1 MTNNITKFLK
11 NMSVDEMRARLAEYM
26 KNDPEL
32 HSPFV
37 AVEVRR
43 NTDSHSSCRYD
54 VLIIDKEGSETPV
67 KFTDR
72 YSRLIYIYTLLHPAG
87 DQRRKVATDNYRA
100 LCRLY
105 DLLYFKDSKAL
116 LETIG
121 KTETA
126 IPGHFMS
133 HYIAQSRNA
142 VRKAIPFAE
151 KFIIDHPQSHNG
163 NILIPFAAEGGIIK
177 FDASLIKSIGNF

>member
-1 MTNNITKFLK
+1 
-11 NMSVDEMRARLAEYM
+11 MSVDEMRARLAEYM

-67 KFTDR
+67 KFT
-72 YSRLIYIYTLLHPAG
+72 AG
-87 DQRRKVATDNYRA
+87 YQRRKVATDNYRA